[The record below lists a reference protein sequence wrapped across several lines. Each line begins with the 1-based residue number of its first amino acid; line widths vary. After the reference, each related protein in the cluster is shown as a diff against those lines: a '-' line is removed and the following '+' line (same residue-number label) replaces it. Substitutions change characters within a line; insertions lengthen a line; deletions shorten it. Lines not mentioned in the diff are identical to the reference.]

1 MENISQVV
9 IGYLVTII
17 EACGAV
23 VIVLGVGRAMVGYVR
38 AFFSPDCARRI
49 APLRLQLGQTMV
61 MALEFQVAADILKT
75 ALSPTWNDI
84 LFLAALVALRT
95 VLNYVLELELRH
107 LSLETRAGASSDASL
122 ESQG

>member
-1 MENISQVV
+1 MEHILQTV

-23 VIVLGVGRAMVGYVR
+23 VIVLGVGRAMAGYLR
-38 AFFSPDCARRI
+38 AFFGQASVHQI
-49 APLRLQLGQTMV
+49 APVRVQLGQNLV

-75 ALSPTWNDI
+75 ALSPTWNDM
-84 LFLAALVALRT
+84 LLLVALVALRT

-107 LSLETRAGASSDASL
+107 LSSDATMLSDL
-122 ESQG
+122 DSEGEG